1 MNNLLSNIKIE
12 VPSGTYL
19 KDPESST
26 LGKKILTHSIIL
38 IDEMGFES
46 FNFKKLGTAIQ
57 SNESSIYRY
66 FESKHKLL
74 VYLTSWYW
82 GWLEYQLVIETY
94 SLTSIEDKLKKA
106 IEVLTRTT
114 KNDNTYTHI
123 NEVLLNTI
131 VINENSK
138 SYLTKDVDDDNKE
151 GFFMPYKRVVKRF
164 SELIS
169 EYQPDYDYPLSLA
182 STVIQSALHQQFV
195 KDHFKTISNFDKQHT
210 PTQFFTDLVL
220 NALTYGK

>member
-46 FNFKKLGTAIQ
+46 FNFKKLGAAIQ

-182 STVIQSALHQQFV
+182 STVIQGALHQQFV
-195 KDHFKTISNFDKQHT
+195 KDHFKTISNFNKQHT

>member
-46 FNFKKLGTAIQ
+46 FNFKKLGAAIQ

>member
-46 FNFKKLGTAIQ
+46 FNFKKLGAAIQ

-106 IEVLTRTT
+106 IKVLTRTT

-195 KDHFKTISNFDKQHT
+195 KDHFKTISNFNKQHT

>member
-46 FNFKKLGTAIQ
+46 FNFKKLGAAIQ

-94 SLTSIEDKLKKA
+94 SLTSIEEKLKKA

>member
-46 FNFKKLGTAIQ
+46 FNFKKLGAAIQ

-123 NEVLLNTI
+123 NEVLLNII

>member
-46 FNFKKLGTAIQ
+46 FNFKKLGAAIQ

-123 NEVLLNTI
+123 NEVLLNII

-195 KDHFKTISNFDKQHT
+195 KDHFKTISNFNKQHT

>member
-46 FNFKKLGTAIQ
+46 FNFKKLGAAIQ

-210 PTQFFTDLVL
+210 PTQFFIDLVL
-220 NALTYGK
+220 NALTYDK

>member
-46 FNFKKLGTAIQ
+46 FNFKKLGAAIQ

-123 NEVLLNTI
+123 NEILLNTI

-169 EYQPDYDYPLSLA
+169 EYQPNYDYPLSLA

-195 KDHFKTISNFDKQHT
+195 KDHFKTISNFNKQHT

>member
-46 FNFKKLGTAIQ
+46 FNFKKLGAAIQ

-195 KDHFKTISNFDKQHT
+195 KDHFKTISNSI
-210 PTQFFTDLVL
+210 
-220 NALTYGK
+220 

>member
-46 FNFKKLGTAIQ
+46 FNFKKLGAAIQ

-94 SLTSIEDKLKKA
+94 NLTSIEDKLKKA

-169 EYQPDYDYPLSLA
+169 EYQTDYDYPLSLA

-195 KDHFKTISNFDKQHT
+195 KDHFKTISNFNKQHT

>member
-1 MNNLLSNIKIE
+1 
-12 VPSGTYL
+12 
-19 KDPESST
+19 
-26 LGKKILTHSIIL
+26 
-38 IDEMGFES
+38 MGFES
-46 FNFKKLGTAIQ
+46 FNFKKLGAAIQ

-195 KDHFKTISNFDKQHT
+195 KDHFKTISNFNKQHT

>member
-46 FNFKKLGTAIQ
+46 FNFKKLGAAIQ

-195 KDHFKTISNFDKQHT
+195 KDHFKTISNFNKQHT